1 MEDIVYGCDDCGVVR
16 VEVVVDATVTF
27 GSAAE
32 LGMCQ
37 DGLMSIGS
45 KRCSFG
51 VAESS
56 DRKSVV

>member
-1 MEDIVYGCDDCGVVR
+1 M
-16 VEVVVDATVTF
+16 DATVTF

-45 KRCSFG
+45 KRGSFG
-51 VAESS
+51 VQKVQLGICRVEEV
-56 DRKSVV
+56 KTMEYKI